1 MDFLQYIS
9 TPAGQTEA
17 DPLKTPLTLTAGRLV
32 GGFLHFPRGPDGL
45 LHFIAKIGEHQILP
59 FNTGQNYRLNGAT
72 ASFHLGID
80 LLQPPFIIDCI
91 TWNDST
97 SLPHVCNVVFF
108 LEPSKKLKSV
118 KNIVKSLYNSTA
130 GYEKKTIRKP

>member
-9 TPAGQTEA
+9 TPVGKTEIA
-17 DPLKTPLTLTAGRLV
+17 PLKTSLTLTAGRLV
-32 GGFLHFPRGPDGL
+32 GGFINFPRGPAGK

-59 FNTGQNYRLNGAT
+59 YNTGQNYALNGAT

-80 LLQPPFIIDCI
+80 LDQPPFLIDCI

-97 SLPHVCNVVFF
+97 SLPHICVVVFF
-108 LEPSKKLKSV
+108 LEPSKKLRLW
-118 KNIVKSLYNSTA
+118 KNVANSFFNSTQ
-130 GYEKKTIRKP
+130 GYEKKSIRKP